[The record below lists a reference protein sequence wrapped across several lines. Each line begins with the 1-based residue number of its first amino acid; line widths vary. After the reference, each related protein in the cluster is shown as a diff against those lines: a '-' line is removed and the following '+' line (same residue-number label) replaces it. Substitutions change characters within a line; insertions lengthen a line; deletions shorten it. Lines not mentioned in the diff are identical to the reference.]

1 MNLLAG
7 FSPPARALI
16 VAAAVA
22 ILLLFLQA
30 AESVVAPVLL
40 AVFIAVVA
48 APPLR
53 WMQRKGVPKWGA
65 LALVAFVLL
74 DVGSI
79 FALIAT
85 GALEGFRD
93 SLPGY
98 QERLTLLNE
107 QLGLWMEGIG
117 IANSKEA
124 VPDIF
129 DPALVGAL
137 VRLALSNMGAVFATG
152 LLVLLAVVFMLLE
165 APGLWLKLQTAF
177 HLAEESEA
185 RLRRM
190 LSALNRYMVIK
201 TGTSLATAL
210 FIWVW
215 LAFFGIDFAVL
226 WAILAFLLNFVP
238 FVGAVLMAVPAV
250 LMALVQADL
259 QTALLVALGYVIA
272 NTVIGTVLEPRIMGR
287 GLGMSALAVLLS
299 LLLWSWVLGTVGAF
313 LSVPLTMVLMI
324 ALEARPET
332 RPISILLGPELTRLP
347 EPASAASGERATR
360 EPETPPKTG

>member
-1 MNLLAG
+1 MKLLAG
-7 FSPPARALI
+7 FYPPARALI

-22 ILLLFLQA
+22 IVLLFLQA

-79 FALIAT
+79 SALIAT
-85 GALEGFRD
+85 GALEGLRD

-107 QLGLWMEGIG
+107 QLGLWLEGIG

-129 DPALVGAL
+129 DPALVAAL
-137 VRLALSNMGAVFATG
+137 VRLALSNVGAIFATG

-165 APGLWLKLQTAF
+165 APGLSLKLQTA
-177 HLAEESEA
+177 LGLTEDSEA
-185 RLRRM
+185 RLQRV
-190 LSALNRYMVIK
+190 LDALNRYMVIK

-215 LAFFGIDFAVL
+215 LSFLGIDFAVL
-226 WAILAFLLNFVP
+226 WAILAFLLNFIP
-238 FVGAVLMAVPAV
+238 YVGALMMAVPAV
-250 LMALVQADL
+250 LMALVQTDL
-259 QTALLVALGYVIA
+259 QTTLLVVLGYLLA
-272 NTVIGTVLEPRIMGR
+272 NTLIGSVLEPRIMGR
-287 GLGMSALAVLLS
+287 GLGISPLAVFLS

-324 ALEARPET
+324 ALETRPQT
-332 RPISILLGPELTRLP
+332 RPIPILLGPHLTKLP
-347 EPASAASGERATR
+347 ESASAASA
-360 EPETPPKTG
+360 EPASRDPKAPPKAG

>member
-1 MNLLAG
+1 MNLLSG

-16 VAAAVA
+16 VAAATA
-22 ILLLFLQA
+22 IVLLFLQA

-74 DVGSI
+74 DIGSI

-93 SLPGY
+93 TLPSY
-98 QERLTLLNE
+98 QERLALLNE
-107 QLGLWMEGIG
+107 QLGLWLEGVG
-117 IANSKEA
+117 IANAKEA
-124 VPDIF
+124 VPDIL
-129 DPALVGAL
+129 DPALIGTL
-137 VRLALSNMGAVFATG
+137 VRLALSNMGAIFGTG
-152 LLVLLAVVFMLLE
+152 LLVLLTVVFMLLE
-165 APGLWLKLQTAF
+165 APSLWRKLEAAFGLGQ
-177 HLAEESEA
+177 ESEA
-185 RLRRM
+185 RMRRM
-190 LSALNRYMVIK
+190 LDSLNRYMVIK

-210 FIWVW
+210 FLWVW
-215 LAFFGIDFAVL
+215 LSFLGIDFTVL
-226 WAILAFLLNFVP
+226 WVLLAFLLNFIP

-259 QTALLVALGYVIA
+259 QTALLVALGYLVA
-272 NTVIGTVLEPRIMGR
+272 NTLIGTVLEPRIMGR

-299 LLLWSWVLGTVGAF
+299 LLLWSWVLGTVGSF

-324 ALEARPET
+324 MLEASPHT
-332 RPISILLGPELTRLP
+332 RPISILLGPDIIKRPEAPAAAST
-347 EPASAASGERATR
+347 EPAGS
-360 EPETPPKTG
+360 EPKNPPTKG